1 MDFLHGPASQITNT
15 DLAAALGTL
24 GIPRNEENPLL
35 VLAGEMEQVGFF
47 FGEVSDCGTYTA
59 SEMVPLWDD
68 FNLPRTHPKH
78 ALTYMRIGL
87 RNRSRLINYAH
98 GKERVGMVTRP
109 GGQIEV
115 INHQGPRPAPGA
127 RVPAPDSATTPR
139 LHVEDLE
146 LAAAMLAC
154 GIPLWKDVPISR
166 TEERLAFFFMPASP
180 CGLFNARQLMLAWQ
194 DRQWH
199 QSHPEHPFAYLSCV
213 FENRRRLM
221 REVRLKQPL
230 AVFLRAGF
238 PHFLSLN
245 ADAKT
250 ETLFMRE
257 LKKL

>member
-24 GIPRNEENPLL
+24 GIPRDAENPLI
-35 VLAGEMEQVGFF
+35 VLAGEMEQVGFMF
-47 FGEVSDCGTYTA
+47 CELSDCGTYSA

-68 FNLPRTHPKH
+68 GNLPRTHPKH

-87 RNRSRLINYAH
+87 RSRARLINYAH
-98 GKERVGMVTRP
+98 GKERVGMVARP

-115 INHQGPRPAPGA
+115 ITTVAGA
-127 RVPAPDSATTPR
+127 TGSRSSSPAPDSATTPR

-146 LAAAMLAC
+146 LAAALLAC
-154 GIPLWKDVPISR
+154 GIPLWKDMPISR
-166 TEERLAFFFMPASP
+166 TAERLAFFFMPASP

-199 QSHPEHPFAYLSCV
+199 AKHPEHPFAYLSCV
-213 FENRRRLM
+213 FENRRRLL
-221 REVRLKQPL
+221 REVKQKQPL

-245 ADAKT
+245 ADART
-250 ETLFMRE
+250 ETLFMKE